1 MVTKQEIISASN
13 LHPLRVLNIYL
24 FGSRVYGNVSDNSDW
39 DVIIVAKTSS
49 PETEIKSD
57 KFNIHIL
64 TPDRFQDGLDQHNI
78 RNIECLMAP
87 DWAKLQEDYKFKFE
101 LKLNRL
107 RHSISHTNS
116 NSWVKAKKKLQ
127 QGDYYI
133 GIKSLWH
140 SLRITMFGIQIVKF
154 GQIKYWDCANDI
166 WNEISSTKWDWD
178 SLDSRFRF
186 LNNKLL
192 SEFRQITPK

>member
-1 MVTKQEIISASN
+1 MINKQEIISASK
-13 LHPLRVLNIYL
+13 LHPLRILNIYL

-78 RNIECLMAP
+78 RNIECIMAP

-101 LKLNRL
+101 IKVNRF
-107 RHSISHTNS
+107 RHSISHINS
-116 NSWVKAKKKLQ
+116 NSWVKAKKKIQ
-127 QGDYYI
+127 QGDYYT

-140 SLRITMFGIQIVKF
+140 SLRIVMFGIQIVKY
-154 GQIKYWDCANDI
+154 GEIKHWDCANDI
-166 WNEISSTKWDWD
+166 WKEISLNDWNWD

-186 LNNKLL
+186 VNNKLL
-192 SEFRQITPK
+192 SEFRQIAPK